1 MEVVPLERLSFEPP
15 APGKGVSRRENAF
28 GSLRSCKNGR
38 LGGAAVT
45 AEVRTLN
52 PFSPELL
59 CASWR
64 LQLGGK
70 HVSPRENAFGGLQ
83 SCQNGRLGGAAVTA
97 KVRTL
102 NPLSLEL
109 LCAPWR
115 LQLGGKHVS
124 PRRNAF
130 GGLQSCQN
138 DRLGGAAVT
147 AKVKTLNPL
156 SLELLC
162 APWRLQLGG
171 KHVSPRRNAFGG
183 LQSCQNGRLG
193 GAAVTAKVRTLNP
206 LSLELLCASWRLQLG
221 RKHVSPRE
229 NAFGGFQSCQNGR
242 LGGAGV
248 TAEVR
253 TLNPFSPELLC
264 ASWRLQLGGKHVSPR
279 ENAFGGLE
287 SCQNGRLGGAA
298 VTAEV
303 RTLNPLSLELVCA
316 S

>member
-1 MEVVPLERLSFEPP
+1 M
-15 APGKGVSRRENAF
+15 
-28 GSLRSCKNGR
+28 C
-38 LGGAAVT
+38 
-45 AEVRTLN
+45 
-52 PFSPELL
+52 SP
-59 CASWR
+59 WR

-70 HVSPRENAFGGLQ
+70 HVSPRENAFGGPQ
-83 SCQNGRLGGAAVTA
+83 SCQNA
-97 KVRTL
+97 
-102 NPLSLEL
+102 
-109 LCAPWR
+109 C
-115 LQLGGKHVS
+115 
-124 PRRNAF
+124 
-130 GGLQSCQN
+130 
-138 DRLGGAAVT
+138 
-147 AKVKTLNPL
+147 
-156 SLELLC
+156 
-162 APWRLQLGG
+162 
-171 KHVSPRRNAFGG
+171 
-183 LQSCQNGRLG
+183 LG

>member
-1 MEVVPLERLSFEPP
+1 MCLLEAQLG
-15 APGKGVSRRENAF
+15 GKHVSPRENAF
-28 GSLRSCKNGR
+28 GDLQSCQNGR

-52 PFSPELL
+52 PLSLEPL
-59 CASWR
+59 CAAWR

-109 LCAPWR
+109 LCAFWR

-124 PRRNAF
+124 PLENDF
-130 GGLQSCQN
+130 GSVQSCQN
-138 DRLGGAAVT
+138 GRLGGAAVT
-147 AKVKTLNPL
+147 AEVRTVNPL
-156 SLELLC
+156 SLEFLR
-162 APWRLQLGG
+162 AQGSLQLGE
-171 KHVSPRRNAFGG
+171 KHVSLRENAFGS

-206 LSLELLCASWRLQLG
+206 FSIGLLCAFWRRRG
-221 RKHVSPRE
+221 PEKHVSPHE
-229 NAFGGFQSCQNGR
+229 NAFGSLQSCQNGR
-242 LGGAGV
+242 LGDAAV

-253 TLNPFSPELLC
+253 SLNPFSLELPC
-264 ASWRLQLGGKHVSPR
+264 ASWGLRVAEKHVSPR
-279 ENAFGGLE
+279 ESGFGGFQ

-303 RTLNPLSLELVCA
+303 ETLNPLSLELLCA
-316 S
+316 